1 VGDYYQ
7 ILGVPRSA
15 KTAAIRKAYFGLAR
29 DRHPDRVTDPAA
41 KARAE
46 VEFTELTAAF
56 NTLTNDKA
64 RAAYDAELAQP
75 QAGPPEEQAKQ
86 AYEGALAAA
95 KAKDFPKA
103 VELLSI
109 AVHLAPGEARYHE
122 ALGKNL
128 ATNPGWT
135 RKAIDS
141 LETAARL
148 APGSATPHLELA
160 RLYQGQGL
168 KIRARRAI
176 EQALKLAP
184 ENAEARKIAADVGAS
199 S

>member
-1 VGDYYQ
+1 MADYYEL
-7 ILGVPRSA
+7 LGVSRDA
-15 KTAAIRKAYFGLAR
+15 KTAAIRKAYFALAR

-41 KARAE
+41 KPRAE
-46 VEFTELTAAF
+46 AEFTELTAAF
-56 NTLTNDKA
+56 NTLGNDKT
-64 RAAYDAELAQP
+64 RAAYDAELAKP
-75 QAGPPEEQAKQ
+75 QVGPPEEQARQ

-109 AVHLAPGEARYHE
+109 AVHLAPQEARYHE
-122 ALGKNL
+122 ALGRNL
-128 ATNPGWT
+128 ATNPGWM
-135 RKAIDS
+135 RKAIDA

-160 RLYQGQGL
+160 RLYLGQGL
-168 KIRARRAI
+168 KIRARRAVA
-176 EQALKLAP
+176 QASRLAP
-184 ENAEARKIAADVGAS
+184 ENAEVRKIAADVEAS

>member
-1 VGDYYQ
+1 MADYYE
-7 ILGVPRSA
+7 ILSVSRDA
-15 KTAAIRKAYFGLAR
+15 KAAAIRKAYFALAR

-41 KARAE
+41 RARAE

-56 NTLTNDKA
+56 NTLSNDKT
-64 RAAYDAELAQP
+64 RAEYDTELLKP
-75 QAGPPEEQAKQ
+75 QARPPEEQAQQ

-103 VELLSI
+103 VELLSV
-109 AVHLAPGEARYHE
+109 AVHLAPREARYHE
-122 ALGKNL
+122 ALGRNL

-135 RKAIDS
+135 RKAVEA

-160 RLYQGQGL
+160 RLYLGQGL
-168 KIRARRAI
+168 KIRARRAV

-184 ENAEARKIAADVGAS
+184 ENAEARKIAAEVGAS